1 MSVRSESREE
11 YLEAIFKLAQQ
22 PEGATVSRVADEL
35 GLAAPS
41 VSQMVARL
49 AGEGLIERDPASR
62 VLLTREGRREALRL
76 VRRHRLSERFL
87 TDYLDLPWDQVHDE
101 ACKFEHVLSDEVEE
115 RLAAHLGN
123 PQTCPHGRA
132 IPSAD
137 GELPDEPARP
147 LAELCAGQKST
158 ISFVSDEQ
166 PDAPDLGF
174 GRGRRPLWWAAAGA
188 RGPRPLR
195 ARPRGGR
202 QDLRAGLSFRW
213 RTCRRS
219 HSPWS
224 GAPRARS

>member
-1 MSVRSESREE
+1 MSQRSESREE
-11 YLEAIFKLAQQ
+11 YLEAIFKLNQQ
-22 PEGATVSRVADEL
+22 SEGATVGRVAEDL

-49 AGEGLIERDPASR
+49 AREGLVERDPASR
-62 VLLTREGRREALRL
+62 ILLTPGGRRKALRL

-137 GELPDEPARP
+137 GELPDEAARP
-147 LAELCAGQKST
+147 LAELSAGQKST

-166 PDAPDLGF
+166 PDLLRYLSSLGLLPQTAVSVEDVAPF
-174 GRGRRPLWWAAAGA
+174 GGPLLVRVG
-188 RGPRPLR
+188 R
-195 ARPRGGR
+195 ARYALGR
-202 QDLRAGLSFRW
+202 EVAGKIFVRV
-213 RTCRRS
+213 
-219 HSPWS
+219 
-224 GAPRARS
+224 

>member
-1 MSVRSESREE
+1 MTVRSESREE

-22 PEGATVSRVADEL
+22 PGGATVSHVADEL

-49 AGEGLIERDPASR
+49 AGEGLVERDPASHI
-62 VLLTREGRREALRL
+62 LLTQEGRREALRL

-115 RLAAHLGN
+115 RLAEHLGN

-137 GELPDEPARP
+137 GELPEEKARP
-147 LAELCAGQKST
+147 LAELGAGQKST

-166 PDAPDLGF
+166 PDLLRYLSSLGLLPQTAVSVEDVAPF
-174 GRGRRPLWWAAAGA
+174 GGPLLVRVG
-188 RGPRPLR
+188 R
-195 ARPRGGR
+195 ARYALGR
-202 QDLRAGLSFRW
+202 EVAGKIFVRA
-213 RTCRRS
+213 
-219 HSPWS
+219 
-224 GAPRARS
+224 

>member
-1 MSVRSESREE
+1 M
-11 YLEAIFKLAQQ
+11 
-22 PEGATVSRVADEL
+22 ADEL

-49 AGEGLIERDPASR
+49 AGEGLVERDPASHI
-62 VLLTREGRREALRL
+62 LLTQEGRREALRL

-137 GELPDEPARP
+137 GELPEEEARP
-147 LAELCAGQKST
+147 LAELGAGQKST

-166 PDAPDLGF
+166 PDLLRYLSSLGLLPQTAVSVEDVAPF
-174 GRGRRPLWWAAAGA
+174 GGPLLVRVG
-188 RGPRPLR
+188 R
-195 ARPRGGR
+195 ARYALGR
-202 QDLRAGLSFRW
+202 EVAGKIFVRA
-213 RTCRRS
+213 
-219 HSPWS
+219 
-224 GAPRARS
+224 